1 MIIYIYIYIIS
12 RVCWLQRLMHC
23 ITKLAAWCDSR
34 ETVLYIYCNHLYSGS
49 VIDEVDNT
57 RVYCVGEFLCSSN
70 ENVVKICVLMPILL
84 LKTIFRLDI
93 LGKVNWIQVSVPLMN
108 VYIAE
113 IRLQKITAS
122 HRLNQRSNTSYTDGW
137 ATVLQLVR
145 SGHNSRL
152 GDDRTYRPCVATM
165 FHHHSAKFLSA
176 SKRSCPLFIQ
186 HALYSM

>member
-1 MIIYIYIYIIS
+1 MGNNINYIYIIS
-12 RVCWLQRLMHC
+12 RVCWSQRL
-23 ITKLAAWCDSR
+23 IYI
-34 ETVLYIYCNHLYSGS
+34 YIYCNHLYSGS

-57 RVYCVGEFLCSSN
+57 RVYCVGEFLFSSN
-70 ENVVKICVLMPILL
+70 ENVVTICVLMPILL

-93 LGKVNWIQVSVPLMN
+93 LGKVNWIQVSVPLLN

-113 IRLQKITAS
+113 IPFHKITA
-122 HRLNQRSNTSYTDGW
+122 LIILI
-137 ATVLQLVR
+137 VLINGPILAIQMVELQSVR

-186 HALYSM
+186 HALYGM